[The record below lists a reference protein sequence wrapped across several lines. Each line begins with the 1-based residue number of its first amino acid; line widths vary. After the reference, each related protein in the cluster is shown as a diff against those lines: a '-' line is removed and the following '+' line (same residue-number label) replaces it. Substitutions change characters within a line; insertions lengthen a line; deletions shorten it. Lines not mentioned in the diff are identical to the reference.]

1 MIRAVFGDCC
11 PGRRRRDEAGASAV
25 EFALVLPIFL
35 VVVFGCI
42 NYGVVFAQ
50 QISMNAGARDA
61 ARASVVQPLGGTAV
75 TCAAVITQARD
86 ASATIGLATTRLRVN
101 VTGPTGTTCGS
112 ASGST
117 SVTGS
122 GAAKVCTGSS
132 DGGQLVVSL
141 SVTPQALVPL
151 VPVPGSLSS
160 TARFQC
166 EYS

>member
-1 MIRAVFGDCC
+1 MKSTFEQAVSRWRQHGE
-11 PGRRRRDEAGASAV
+11 GGASAV

-35 VVVFGCI
+35 IVVFGCI

-50 QISMNAGARDA
+50 QISMSAGARDA
-61 ARASVVQPLGGTAV
+61 ARASVVQPLSGSAV
-75 TCAAVITQARD
+75 TCSAVIAQARD
-86 ASATIGLATTRLRVN
+86 ASVTIGLASTKVGVS

-112 ASGST
+112 AKGSAL
-117 SVTGS
+117 VTGS
-122 GAAKVCTGSS
+122 ASARVCTGST

-141 SVTPQALVPL
+141 SVSPQALVPL
-151 VPVPGSLSS
+151 VPVPGSINS

>member
-1 MIRAVFGDCC
+1 METKIGRETS
-11 PGRRRRDEAGASAV
+11 RRRPRGELGASAV

-61 ARASVVQPLGGTAV
+61 ARASVVQPLGGAAV
-75 TCAAVITQARD
+75 TCAAVITQART
-86 ASATIGLATTRLRVN
+86 ASATVGLTSTRVGVN

-117 SVTGS
+117 TVSGS
-122 GAAKVCTGSS
+122 GSAKVCTGSA
-132 DGGQLVVSL
+132 DGGQLVVAL
-141 SVTPQALVPL
+141 SVTPQALVPM
-151 VPVPGSLSS
+151 VPVPSSMTS

>member
-1 MIRAVFGDCC
+1 MGTPFG
-11 PGRRRRDEAGASAV
+11 PGTWRRGCRSERGASAV

-61 ARASVVQPLGGTAV
+61 ARNSVVQPLGGSAV
-75 TCAAVITQARD
+75 TCSAVITRARNGT
-86 ASATIGLATTRLRVN
+86 ATVGLTATRVGVN

-112 ASGST
+112 VSGSST
-117 SVTGS
+117 VTGS
-122 GAAKVCTGSS
+122 GSSQVCTGSA

-151 VPVPGSLSS
+151 VPVPSSLTS